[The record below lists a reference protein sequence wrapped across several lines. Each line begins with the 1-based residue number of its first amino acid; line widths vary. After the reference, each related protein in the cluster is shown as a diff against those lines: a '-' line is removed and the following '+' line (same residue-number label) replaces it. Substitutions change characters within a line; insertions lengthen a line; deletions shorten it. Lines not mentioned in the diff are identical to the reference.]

1 MIPVLVLMERF
12 KGETYS
18 RYIDY
23 TNFLLTERAV
33 SSDRTYSR
41 YIDYTN
47 FLLTE
52 RAVSSDRDRRARFVQ
67 KDRGAIFLCTYRA
80 SELNKKFI
88 TWHL

>member
-1 MIPVLVLMERF
+1 MLVLVPIVHDSCFGFNGRF
-12 KGETYS
+12 KGE
-18 RYIDY
+18 
-23 TNFLLTERAV
+23 
-33 SSDRTYSR
+33 TYSR

>member
-12 KGETYS
+12 KGE
-18 RYIDY
+18 
-23 TNFLLTERAV
+23 
-33 SSDRTYSR
+33 TYSR